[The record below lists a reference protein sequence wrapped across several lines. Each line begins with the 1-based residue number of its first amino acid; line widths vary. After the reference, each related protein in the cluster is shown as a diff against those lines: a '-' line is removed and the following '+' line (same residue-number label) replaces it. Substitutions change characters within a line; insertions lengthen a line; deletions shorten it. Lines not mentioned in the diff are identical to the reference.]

1 MAEFS
6 AQLLRDTLRRIKST
20 DRIVPTHLVVTEQ
33 GLDFQAER
41 LVAGDVTLEKMQE
54 LGVPEDIIGETA
66 RRAAI
71 LLGLLP
77 K

>member
-6 AQLLRDTLRRIKST
+6 EQLLRDTLRRIKAT

-33 GLDFQAER
+33 GIDYQARRIADGEIS
-41 LVAGDVTLEKMQE
+41 LEQ
-54 LGVPEDIIGETA
+54 LQDAGVPEDIIGEAA
-66 RRAAI
+66 RKAAI
-71 LLGLLP
+71 ILGFLP